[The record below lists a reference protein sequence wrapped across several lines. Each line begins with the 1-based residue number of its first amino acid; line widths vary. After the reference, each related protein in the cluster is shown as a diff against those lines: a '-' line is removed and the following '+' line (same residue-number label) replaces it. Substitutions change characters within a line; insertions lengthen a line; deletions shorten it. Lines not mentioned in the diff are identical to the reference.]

1 MHDGF
6 FQKARDYD
14 SSPLRKRCTVIE
26 LLQLDNFVYVGLS
39 PREKNN
45 MPTHAFREPLP
56 LYFELDV
63 FAHKKSCPRFLQF
76 KTRGKKFSN
85 KIADDCRPMPKTANQ
100 RCKIIYIFPF
110 SALLGTRF
118 GHSFAMPINS
128 NVLTFFGYPTY
139 YAFTFT
145 LRTEMAK

>member
-1 MHDGF
+1 MSEKKLPWITSVHDGF

-63 FAHKKSCPRFLQF
+63 FAHKKIMPTFPSIQIYERERFFEQ
-76 KTRGKKFSN
+76 N
-85 KIADDCRPMPKTANQ
+85 CR
-100 RCKIIYIFPF
+100 
-110 SALLGTRF
+110 
-118 GHSFAMPINS
+118 
-128 NVLTFFGYPTY
+128 
-139 YAFTFT
+139 
-145 LRTEMAK
+145 